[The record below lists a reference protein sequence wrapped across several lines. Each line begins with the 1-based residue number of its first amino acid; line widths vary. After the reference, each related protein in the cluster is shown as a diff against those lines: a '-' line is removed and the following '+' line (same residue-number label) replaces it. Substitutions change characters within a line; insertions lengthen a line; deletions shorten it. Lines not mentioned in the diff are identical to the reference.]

1 MRPARAERAAALL
14 LSLLGACGEREEAA
28 TPRPLPELD
37 VVLIVIDTLRA
48 DHVGCYGETRPTTP
62 TIDGLAARGV
72 RCADATAQS
81 SWTAPSMVSLFQG
94 RHVASDFVKMP
105 EGPTMAERLRAAGM
119 RTVAFQ
125 DNILLAPGAGF
136 ERGFET
142 YEMEAG
148 PVVIRAALEAHD
160 RRPLFAYFHFVDP
173 HDPYKPGPEFDL
185 FAAQP
190 PDAELRER
198 FAAVIA
204 EAAPEATPE
213 DRARRLDEAL
223 KHVGR
228 ERALYAGDVRQTDK
242 RVAFVLQQLAETGRL
257 QRSLVILTADHGE
270 CLWDHAEAPSAL
282 AAEDRGDPL
291 RVYKQTH
298 NSLLTEELVH
308 VPLLLAGP
316 GIPAGV
322 SLPGPV
328 ENLDIL
334 PTVLEALGQPRPS
347 EIEGKSLLPEIAAAA
362 ARMPAPG
369 RALVVSNTALFTSV
383 RSLDGRKLIVPWK
396 TGGPDAAVAYRLAE
410 DPRERRPL
418 DPQLPEFAA
427 LWTALASARAGALTS
442 SRGEDQ
448 VDAETQRRLEA
459 LGYAGR

>member
-1 MRPARAERAAALL
+1 MRAAARLAAT
-14 LSLLGACGEREEAA
+14 LSVLLGACGGEAA
-28 TPRPLPELD
+28 APARPLRDLD
-37 VVLIVIDTLRA
+37 VVLIVLDTLRT

-62 TIDGLAARGV
+62 AIDGLAASGV
-72 RCADATAQS
+72 RCLDATAQS
-81 SWTAPSMVSLFQG
+81 SWTAPSMVSLFTG

-136 ERGFET
+136 ERGFDT
-142 YEMEAG
+142 YVMEGG
-148 PVVIRAALEAHD
+148 PVAIRGALD
-160 RRPLFAYFHFVDP
+160 IQDGRPLFAYFHFVDP
-173 HDPYKPGPEFDL
+173 HDPYKPEPEFDL
-185 FAAQP
+185 FAPQP

-198 FAAVIA
+198 FAAVVA
-204 EAAPEATPE
+204 ADPQVAPGDRVRRTEEAVQHV
-213 DRARRLDEAL
+213 ARQ
-223 KHVGR
+223 
-228 ERALYAGDVRQTDK
+228 RALYAGDVRQVDR

-257 QRSLVILTADHGE
+257 QRSLVILAADHGE

-282 AAEDRGDPL
+282 APEHRGDPL

-298 NSLLTEELVH
+298 NTLLTQELIH
-308 VPLLLAGP
+308 VPLLLAGA
-316 GIPAGV
+316 GLPAGV
-322 SLPGPV
+322 SVPGPV
-328 ENLDIL
+328 ENIDIL
-334 PTVLEALGQPRPS
+334 PTVLDVLGQARPP
-347 EIEGKSLLPEIAAAA
+347 EIQGRSLLPEITAAA

-383 RSLDGRKLIVPWK
+383 RSLDGRKLVVPWK
-396 TGGPDAAVAYRLAE
+396 PDGPDAPVAYRLAE

-418 DPQLPEFAA
+418 DPQLPEFAE
-427 LWTALASARAGALTS
+427 LWKAVAAARAGALTS